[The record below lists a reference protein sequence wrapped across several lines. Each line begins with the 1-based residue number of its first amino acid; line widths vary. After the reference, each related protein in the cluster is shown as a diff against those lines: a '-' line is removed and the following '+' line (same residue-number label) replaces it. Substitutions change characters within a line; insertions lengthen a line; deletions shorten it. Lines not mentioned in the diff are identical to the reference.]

1 MCQLPRILDLELS
14 MPRFIGR
21 IIAALI
27 LAGIE
32 FFFLY
37 VLISPNASFLENL
50 LPASLS
56 PIFSAM
62 HKFVTPTLP
71 IIGLA
76 IAFLI
81 FFDQI
86 FKKTKIEGAFLIVM
100 SSLFAWYTYNIFQG
114 GTMHITIPTGIVQ
127 NVTGDITVSATL
139 IMWLLILPSLLS
151 IVKGGL
157 MLLHSNRKPAN
168 EI

>member
-1 MCQLPRILDLELS
+1 MPRILDLELS

-21 IIAALI
+21 IIAGVI
-27 LAGIE
+27 LAGID

-37 VLISPNASFLENL
+37 VLISPNSSFVENL
-50 LPASLS
+50 LPASLA
-56 PIFSAM
+56 PIFAAM

-71 IIGLA
+71 IIGLV

-86 FKKTKIEGAFLIVM
+86 FKRTRIEGGFLIIM
-100 SSLFAWYTYNIFQG
+100 SSLFAWYTYSIFQG
-114 GTMHITIPTGIVQ
+114 GTMHITIPSGVIQ
-127 NVTGDITVSATL
+127 NVTGDITLSASL
-139 IMWLLILPSLLS
+139 IMWLLMLPSLLS
-151 IVKGGL
+151 IVKGVL
-157 MLLHSNRKPAN
+157 MLVYSNRNTAN

>member
-1 MCQLPRILDLELS
+1 MPRILDLELS
-14 MPRFIGR
+14 TPRLIGR
-21 IIAALI
+21 IIAAVI

-37 VLISPNASFLENL
+37 IIISPNSSFLENL
-50 LPASLS
+50 LPASLA
-56 PIFSAM
+56 PIFDAM

-71 IIGLA
+71 ILGLV

-86 FKKTKIEGAFLIVM
+86 FKKTKIEGVFLIIM
-100 SSLFAWYTYNIFQG
+100 SGLFAWYTYNIFQG
-114 GTMHITIPTGIVQ
+114 GTMHITIPSGIVQ
-127 NVTGDITVSATL
+127 NVTGEITVSAAL

-151 IVKGGL
+151 IAKGAL
-157 MLLHSNRKPAN
+157 MLFYSNRNAAN
-168 EI
+168 RI

>member
-1 MCQLPRILDLELS
+1 MPKILDLELS
-14 MPRFIGR
+14 TPRFIGR
-21 IIAALI
+21 IIVAVI

-37 VLISPNASFLENL
+37 VFISPNSSFVENL
-50 LPASLS
+50 LPASLA

-71 IIGLA
+71 IIGLV

-86 FKKTKIEGAFLIVM
+86 FKKTKIEGAFLIIM

-114 GTMHITIPTGIVQ
+114 GTMHITIPSGIVQ
-127 NVTGDITVSATL
+127 NVTGDITVSAAL

-151 IVKGGL
+151 IVKGVL
-157 MLLHSNRKPAN
+157 MLVHSNRKTASG
-168 EI
+168 I